1 MSTEHRLLDRFGDRR
16 LVRSLLSELRRVSDR
31 PLRLMEV
38 CGTHTMALFETG
50 LRSQLAELDIELVS
64 GPGCPVCVTAQAD
77 LDHLLAVAARP
88 DVTLC
93 TFGDMLRV
101 PGSAGSL
108 EQLRAGGADIRVIYS
123 PLDSLGIAA
132 AETGRQ
138 VVFLAV
144 GFETTV
150 PAIAC
155 TAQAAAERELDNYH
169 IFDLHKTI
177 PAALAALAGSAELR
191 LDGFICPGHVSVI
204 IGARAYRPIA
214 ERHGKPCAIT
224 GFEPVDILR
233 GVLSLARQVR
243 EGRAA
248 VDNAYARVVRDE
260 GNPVAR
266 EAAAAVFEPADA
278 LWRGLGSIP
287 LSGLALREEYRRL
300 DARQLVPDFEPP
312 PPDPRLAA
320 CRCGDVLLGK
330 IHPPEC
336 ACFGTDCTPDQP
348 LGACMVSQEGA
359 CRAYFR
365 YHGAR

>member
-1 MSTEHRLLDRFGDRR
+1 LKPD
-16 LVRSLLSELRRVSDR
+16 
-31 PLRLMEV
+31 
-38 CGTHTMALFETG
+38 CGRCSPIETG
-50 LRSQLAELDIELVS
+50 LRPLLTDLGIELVS

-77 LDHLLAVAARP
+77 LDHVFAISDRP
-88 DVTLC
+88 DVSLC

-123 PLDSLGIAA
+123 PLDSLRIAA
-132 AETGRQ
+132 DEPEHQ
-138 VVFLAV
+138 VVLLAV

-155 TAQAAAERELDNYH
+155 TAREALERQLANYH

-177 PAALAALAGSAELR
+177 PAALASLAANAELQ

-204 IGARAYRPIA
+204 IGAQAYRPIA
-214 ERHGKPCAIT
+214 EQHGKPCAIT

-233 GVLSLARQVR
+233 GVLSLAQQIRGGQ
-243 EGRAA
+243 A
-248 VDNAYARVVRDE
+248 VVENVYARVVRE
-260 GNPVAR
+260 QGNPVAQQ
-266 EAAAAVFEPADA
+266 AIAAVFEPASA
-278 LWRGLGSIP
+278 VWRGLGSIP
-287 LSGLALREEYRRL
+287 HSGLRLREEFQQL
-300 DARQLVPDFEPP
+300 DARRLAPDFEAP
-312 PPDPRLAA
+312 PPDPRLGA

-330 IHPPEC
+330 IHPPQC
-336 ACFGTDCTPDQP
+336 GCFGTSCTPQDP

-365 YHGAR
+365 YDGAS